1 MFLVIWHFNLLS
13 HSSIGQKSS
22 GLGHGSHEELRCL
35 SPWDLGEKAHPG
47 SCRLSSAARVQ
58 LHVVLGSSPVSLLVF
73 WPGLFSAPRGCPH
86 PLAHCPFIFKASN
99 SGVSPSHGLHLFC
112 LFLLT
117 LPPLL
122 LMVHVITLGP
132 QIIKDNFSTS
142 GSVTLIT
149 SAKPLFAMESN
160 TCTGLGDRMWTSLE
174 SHYASH
180 HTTYSTI
187 MGPSTTMI
195 KIVRQCYR

>member
-1 MFLVIWHFNLLS
+1 MAT
-13 HSSIGQKSS
+13 HSSVLAWRIPGTGKPGGC
-22 GLGHGSHEELRCL
+22 GLWSHTE
-35 SPWDLGEKAHPG
+35 SDTTD
-47 SCRLSSAARVQ
+47 RVQ
-58 LHVVLGSSPVSLLVF
+58 LPVVLGSSPVSLLVF

-174 SHYASH
+174 SQITKIMAS
-180 HTTYSTI
+180 
-187 MGPSTTMI
+187 GPITSW
-195 KIVRQCYR
+195 